1 MPPLDL
7 AKVLTRKQEHECA
20 RLDDFEFRVRI
31 RAIRL
36 LVESLNGGAGG
47 RFALDPIDWAR
58 EAATE
63 AAEATLERLHQHLGA
78 ASPGLG
84 EIYRRHQRAV
94 ARAYEQV
101 VVERGDPSPF
111 RMA

>member
-1 MPPLDL
+1 MPPLDV
-7 AKVLTRKQEHECA
+7 ARVLTRKQEHECA

-31 RAIRL
+31 RAVRL
-36 LVESLNGGAGG
+36 LTDHLNARHGLSLDGVA
-47 RFALDPIDWAR
+47 WAR
-58 EAATE
+58 SAATE
-63 AAEATLERLHQHLGA
+63 PAEATLERLHASLGD

-84 EIYRRHQRAV
+84 EIWRQHRRAG

-101 VVERGDPSPF
+101 IVERGDPSPF